1 MVCASVDALEVGW
14 HADVIVFDEAT
25 VDSEEIRMN
34 YDVPGGSGRLFAK
47 AVGMEHVI
55 CNGQEV
61 VRQGEFTEA
70 KPGAVLRSG
79 EHTYT
84 PDIA

>member
-1 MVCASVDALEVGW
+1 M
-14 HADVIVFDEAT
+14 
-25 VDSEEIRMN
+25 
-34 YDVPGGSGRLFAK
+34 FAK

-84 PDIA
+84 PDIS